1 MSEPYSVQRLL
12 GKFAIVWW
20 ENGKRRRERL
30 TSTDRQSAEAEA
42 RQLWEASSG
51 GQWTVGRIVTAY
63 IQELVDDK
71 KPSAQRRKDA
81 WKAMKLFWEAVD
93 PALID
98 KPMCRKYAGERKAA
112 SSTIRYELL
121 MVSTACGWAAEKKYI
136 AAKPAMWLPPDAERK
151 IRHLTHEQFET
162 FYDAVMAPHARL
174 YVLLGLYTMA
184 RPSAILDLT
193 WDRVDFERGLVDL
206 NPAGRRQTAKRR
218 PVVPMSDDLREALE
232 AAVKARQTSYV
243 IERGAKRVHNM
254 KKAFQAASQ
263 RSGIHVTPYMLRHT
277 GAVWAAEQGMSMTE
291 LAQFMGHDDDRTTQ
305 MHYARYSPEHLRKV
319 ANAVQRKK
327 K

>member
-12 GKFAIVWW
+12 GKFAIVFV
-20 ENGKRRRERL
+20 ENGKRRRIRL
-30 TSTDRQSAEAEA
+30 TATDRQSAEAEA
-42 RQLWEASSG
+42 RQEWERSDKAP
-51 GQWTVGRIVTAY
+51 WTVGRLVNAY
-63 IQELVDDK
+63 IQELVDDNK
-71 KPSAQRRKDA
+71 QSAIRRQDA
-81 WKAMKLFWEAVD
+81 WKAMRLFWDAVD

-98 KPMCRKYAGERKAA
+98 KQMCRKYAGERKAA
-112 SSTIRYELL
+112 PSTIRYELL
-121 MVSTACGWAAEKKYI
+121 MISTACSWGVEKDYI
-136 AAKPAMWLPPDAERK
+136 TAKPSMWLPADGERK

-162 FYDAVMAPHARL
+162 FYDSVVAPHARL

-184 RPSAILDLT
+184 RPTAILDLT

-232 AAVKARQTSYV
+232 AAVKARQTSHV
-243 IERGAKRVHNM
+243 IERGAKRIHSM

>member
-12 GKFAIVWW
+12 GRFALVWV
-20 ENGKRRRERL
+20 EDGKRRRIRL
-30 TSTDRQSAEAEA
+30 NATDRQSAEAEA
-42 RQLWEASSG
+42 RLAWQASDAG
-51 GQWTVGRIVTAY
+51 AWTVGRIVTGY
-63 IQELVDDK
+63 IQELVDDN
-71 KPSAQRRKDA
+71 KPSAPRRKDA
-81 WKAMKLFWEAVD
+81 WKAMKLFWDAVD

-98 KPMCRKYAGERKAA
+98 KPMCRKYAGQRKAA
-112 SSTIRYELL
+112 ESTIRYELL
-121 MVSTACGWAAEKKYI
+121 MISTACKWGREKKFTE
-136 AAKPAMWLPPDAERK
+136 ATPTMWLPADGERK

-162 FYDAVMAPHARL
+162 FYEAVKAPHARL

-184 RPSAILDLT
+184 RPTAILDLT

-218 PVVPMSDDLREALE
+218 PIVPMSDDLREALE
-232 AAVKARQTSYV
+232 AAVKARQTSHV

-254 KKAFQAASQ
+254 KKAFQAASE